1 MGPLASNGAQL
12 AGVGGGSAES
22 YWAARPGVEEI
33 GRLEYIG
40 PKRTCS
46 SFHLFFFHFSILFTN
61 SNLNFNLDSEF
72 KFKMYNQIRPNMK
85 FNI

>member
-1 MGPLASNGAQL
+1 MAPLASNGAQL
-12 AGVGGGSAES
+12 AGVGGGPGGSC
-22 YWAARPGVEEI
+22 WAARPGVEEI

-40 PKRTCS
+40 PKHTYS
-46 SFHLFFFHFSILFTN
+46 SFHFCFFHFSILFTN

-72 KFKMYNQIRPNMK
+72 KFKIHNQIIPNIK